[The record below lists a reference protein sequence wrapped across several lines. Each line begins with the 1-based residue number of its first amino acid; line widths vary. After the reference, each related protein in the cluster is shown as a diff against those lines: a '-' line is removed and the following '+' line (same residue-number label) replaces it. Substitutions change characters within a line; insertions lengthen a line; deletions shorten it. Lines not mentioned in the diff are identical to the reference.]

1 MKIYRF
7 KIIILIIS
15 IYLISVVCGLG
26 INSSDFTDSTNSESL
41 NKTIAIADFQTP
53 DSKIKLAKHLTSE
66 GAKMYGAYWCPYC
79 EKQKKLFE
87 DSFSQI
93 IYIECDS
100 KGQNSN
106 LNLCK
111 RKKIISFPTWEING
125 KLYPGMRTLK
135 NLSILS
141 NYENS
146 LN

>member
-7 KIIILIIS
+7 QIVILIIF

-26 INSSDFTDSTNSESL
+26 INSSGLTDSINPESL
-41 NKTIAIADFQTP
+41 NKTIADFQTP
-53 DSKIKLAKHLTSE
+53 DSKIKLAKHLTNE
-66 GAKMYGAYWCPYC
+66 GATMYGAYWCPYC

-125 KLYPGMRTLK
+125 RLYPGMRTLK
-135 NLSILS
+135 NLSVLS
-141 NYENS
+141 NYKNS